1 MKIVWANVFAYMRIV
16 IASYVV
22 EGGAR
27 VRNCERMHEI
37 SMRWVRSVKLLSRY
51 CSSHSLEF
59 VCHWNVKSSKRNFT
73 FSSLKK
79 KCFCGYVSI
88 MRKVFLKFHMRNE
101 NFTQLTKVISYKV
114 HFIAEHHYHHHRR
127 RLFCLHLTILWGL
140 LRAAAVATE
149 CYDEMESY

>member
-1 MKIVWANVFAYMRIV
+1 MKSVSECVCIYEDRHSLLCCW
-16 IASYVV
+16 
-22 EGGAR
+22 GGCKSEKLWTDAWNLYA
-27 VRNCERMHEI
+27 VSAKCETSI
-37 SMRWVRSVKLLSRY
+37 TLLLLSLTWVRL
-51 CSSHSLEF
+51 SLE
-59 VCHWNVKSSKRNFT
+59 CEI
-73 FSSLKK
+73 LKKKFHILITEK